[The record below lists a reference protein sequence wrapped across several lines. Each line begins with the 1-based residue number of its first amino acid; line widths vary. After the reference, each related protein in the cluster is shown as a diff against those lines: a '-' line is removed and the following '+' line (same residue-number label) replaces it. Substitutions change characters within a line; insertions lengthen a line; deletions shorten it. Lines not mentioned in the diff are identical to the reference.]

1 MSVLYLNYQKV
12 SHAMPTLREKAYE
25 YVTKPQPISAIWTI
39 DGKEFPGTLE
49 WVNDKPQLTVNEEI
63 SHSEGNSERQR
74 SFLIDLYKTH
84 RQSAAFGACSTFG
97 GVFLNRCVALS
108 LNSTA
113 ILSKSTGYHQ
123 LKLLPQEIWFSPRVV
138 NRNTSCTQTSLSD
151 DRLYGVFRD
160 GSIQQIESDDD
171 RFKAAQNALDDPEII
186 WAGYTPQG
194 ETIALGKTGLGLT
207 KSSSLFRSFSA
218 TEGQSARIVSTLELT
233 EIIKS
238 QTLSISDHMSA
249 VRKLEMLISIISL
262 SRFEFR
268 CKEFML
274 DDESVTA
281 QIWVLG
287 DQSKKFDAPMRHQV
301 LTDFTDDQTLRTA
314 IESWFVQD
322 KVFGLAMW
330 VFHKAIS
337 ETESG
342 VSRFLFVCQAYE
354 ILGRTTNLRDRK
366 LSRHQLT
373 DAVERIGNALHDA
386 FPKEQIERWQ
396 NLVASS
402 NRASFSD
409 ILEEL
414 FPTQLAELAADFGSE
429 GPEAYA
435 RSISDLRNTL
445 IHISGKNTDDL
456 SAAYQKVNKASY
468 QMTLLFLLTIVERM
482 ALPAHNI
489 DWFKSND
496 LSRGAFPI

>member
-25 YVTKPQPISAIWTI
+25 YVTKPQPISAMWTI

-74 SFLIDLYKTH
+74 SFLRDLFETH

-97 GVFLNRCVALS
+97 GVFLDRCVALS

-113 ILSKSTGYHQ
+113 IFAESAGYHQ

-160 GSIQQIESDDD
+160 GSIQQIESDNDQ
-171 RFKAAQNALDDPEII
+171 FKAAQNALDDPEII
-186 WAGYTPQG
+186 WAGYAPQG

-207 KSSSLFRSFSA
+207 TSSSLFRSFSA
-218 TEGQSARIVSTLELT
+218 IEGQSARIVSTLELT
-233 EIIKS
+233 EINKS
-238 QTLSISDHMSA
+238 QGLSISDHMSA

-274 DDESVTA
+274 DDESVAA

-287 DQSKKFDAPMRHQV
+287 GQPKKFDAPMRHEV
-301 LTDFTDDQTLRTA
+301 LIDFTDHQTLRTA

-322 KVFGLAMW
+322 KVFGLAIW

-342 VSRFLFVCQAYE
+342 VSRFLFVCQAFE
-354 ILGRTTNLRDRK
+354 ILGRTTNLRDKK
-366 LSRHQLT
+366 LSRHQLN
-373 DAVERIGNALHDA
+373 DAVERIGNALYDA

-409 ILEEL
+409 ILEKL
-414 FPTQLAELAADFGSE
+414 FPTQLVEMAADFGSA

-435 RSISDLRNTL
+435 RFISDLRNTL
-445 IHISGKNTDDL
+445 IHMSGKNADDL
-456 SAAYQKVNKASY
+456 NAAFRNVNNASY
-468 QMTLLFLLTIVERM
+468 QMTLLFLLTIIERM
-482 ALPAHNI
+482 GLPTPDTARL
-489 DWFKSND
+489 KSND
-496 LSRGAFPI
+496 GYWRAFPI